1 MMSGTK
7 VIHSI
12 GISLLIAV
20 SAFLYASVIQWMY
33 GRYTSIESY
42 YSHGFL
48 IPFVSAFLIW
58 QKRAQ
63 LQYMEPAGSWWGLLV
78 VIAALLLHITGTIVY
93 VYSVSGF
100 SILLLIFGLSL
111 FLFGRQITRSIL
123 FPLSFLFFMF
133 PLPEAFISLIS
144 FPLKMFAADAGTW
157 IVRLLGIPI
166 LQEGFNITIPNG
178 KLLVGNPCS
187 GLRSLIT
194 FLALGALYAY
204 MSNLPQWRKWV
215 LFSLSIPIALFSNI
229 TRIPILILVS
239 HYWSLEAA
247 APDTLVHT
255 GSGIFVFVLGF
266 ALLFLG
272 AKVLS
277 WQV

>member
-1 MMSGTK
+1 
-7 VIHSI
+7 
-12 GISLLIAV
+12 
-20 SAFLYASVIQWMY
+20 MY

-58 QKRAQ
+58 QKREK
-63 LQYMEPAGSWWGLLV
+63 LQDMEPAGSWWGLLV
-78 VIAALLLHITGTIVY
+78 VIAARLMHITGTILY
-93 VYSVSGF
+93 VFSVSGF
-100 SILLLIFGLSL
+100 SILLLIFGVSL

-144 FPLKMFAADAGTW
+144 FPLKMVAADAGTW
-157 IVRLLGIPI
+157 IVKLLGIPI

-194 FLALGALYAY
+194 FLALGGLYAY
-204 MSNLPQWRKWV
+204 MSNLSQWRKWI

-266 ALLFLG
+266 VLLYLG